1 MNDLIGKLVASV
13 ETTNNGLE
21 KYSNMLKTMEALIN
35 DDGLFGHLDEEELLD
50 KLTDAYDD
58 AEEYDSVF

>member
-1 MNDLIGKLVASV
+1 MNDTLDALVASIKA
-13 ETTNNGLE
+13 TNDE
-21 KYSNMLKTMEALIN
+21 WKKYMDILDNCE
-35 DDGLFGHLDEEELLD
+35 DGLFGHLDEEELLD

>member
-1 MNDLIGKLVASV
+1 MNDTLDALVASIKA
-13 ETTNNGLE
+13 TNDE
-21 KYSNMLKTMEALIN
+21 WKKYMDILDICE
-35 DDGLFGHLDEEELLD
+35 DGLFGHLDEEELLD

>member
-1 MNDLIGKLVASV
+1 MNDILDALVASIRA
-13 ETTNNGLE
+13 NNE
-21 KYSNMLKTMEALIN
+21 EWKKYMDDILDNGE
-35 DDGLFGHLDEEELLD
+35 DGLFGDIDEEELLD